1 MKFLASLF
9 VGKPLTILAVAVLF
23 VVGFLALR
31 GGSQASGRNPT
42 PLLTAAG
49 AWAAYAT
56 WEWLVKVRTPEADIR
71 VDLLVIWPVLLVVSL
86 WAIYRALR

>member
-1 MKFLASLF
+1 MKFLASLL
-9 VGKPLTILAVAVLF
+9 VGKPLNILAVAVAF
-23 VVGFLALR
+23 VVAYLAAR
-31 GGSQASGRNPT
+31 GTAQAAGRNPT
-42 PLLTAAG
+42 PLLIAAG

-71 VDLLVIWPVLLVVSL
+71 VDLLVLWPVLLALSL